1 MGIKGVQPVS
11 LVDYPGNICSTVF
24 FGGCNLRC
32 PFCHNAQLV
41 QGADTLADE
50 NLEDVLAF
58 LAERRHL
65 VPTVCITG
73 GEPTLAPELPGFIR
87 RLKRAGLL
95 VKLDTNG
102 TRPEVLRALL
112 AERLLDYVAMD
123 VKAPPAKY
131 GLVAGRPVDLE
142 AIRTSINLIRT
153 AAPAYEF
160 RTTVVPE
167 LLTEEDLLSIGKELA
182 GSDKY
187 VLQPFRPT
195 HPLINPELELAA
207 PCPVSFL
214 EKVAKELRAWIK
226 TVEVRG

>member
-1 MGIKGVQPVS
+1 MGVKGVQPVS
-11 LVDYPGNICSTVF
+11 LVDYPGHICSTVF
-24 FGGCNLRC
+24 FGGCNFRC
-32 PFCHNAQLV
+32 PFCHNAGLV
-41 QGADTLADE
+41 ERADTLPDE

-58 LAERRHL
+58 LTERRHL
-65 VPTVCITG
+65 VPAVCITG
-73 GEPTLAPELPGFIR
+73 GEPTLAPELTGFIR

-123 VKAPPAKY
+123 VKAPPDKY
-131 GLVAGRPVDLE
+131 GLLTGRPVDLE
-142 AIRTSINLIRT
+142 AIHRSINLIRT

-167 LLTEEDLLSIGKELA
+167 LLTEKDILDIGRELA

-187 VLQPFRPT
+187 VLQPFRPA
-195 HPLINPELELAA
+195 HPLIDPQLELAA

-214 EKVAKELRAWIK
+214 EKVAKELRALIK